1 MMPLCR
7 GNPHMRRF
15 LCTLLRLGYDK
26 GMRRFALAAV
36 LSLVVLVVLLAGTGS
51 GNALPAKQVVT
62 AQYQFDLLT
71 WELTHFFDKWLNQLK
86 RPFTRGERSPE
97 VRQAAISG
105 YFKLLQEIRS
115 LQQGLEQD
123 DSGAKLEGL
132 EARWRSLKPVVEEA
146 LEAAID
152 SELDELGIGGRLGPF
167 RWPPVDFV
175 FEASPLILVTSP
187 KERVERLDDVILRPD
202 LSVSVQE
209 ALEQRVEDAEDVSA
223 LVVAVGGVA
232 TYPAHVS
239 PDLSLHSALVIASH
253 EWLHHYLFFRPLG
266 FGRFGG
272 GELSSITET
281 VANIAGEEIGD
292 RVYASLTGQV
302 VQRSPYQPPALE
314 QQDQPAS
321 GAFDFRREMRE
332 TRLHLDELLADGRV
346 RESEAYLEDRRAL
359 FVLNGYQF
367 RKLNTAYFAFYGT
380 YADDPA
386 SVSLVEP
393 QLRAVRAASE
403 DLAEFLGKVSRVTS
417 ESQLEELARA
427 AGWKPES
434 GE

>member
-1 MMPLCR
+1 
-7 GNPHMRRF
+7 MRR
-15 LCTLLRLGYDK
+15 LYL
-26 GMRRFALAAV
+26 ALAFAF
-36 LSLVVLVVLLAGTGS
+36 VVGVVLLSRS
-51 GNALPAKQVVT
+51 GGGYTVPPKQVVT
-62 AQYQFDLLT
+62 APYQFNLVT
-71 WELTHFFDKWLNQLK
+71 WEVGHFLDKWLYHLVQLFPG
-86 RPFTRGERSPE
+86 RSADSQERQ
-97 VRQAAISG
+97 QAVHD
-105 YFKLLQEIRS
+105 YFDLGQEIKLRLERLEKDSEMLAKDRES
-115 LQQGLEQD
+115 LAAE
-123 DSGAKLEGL
+123 
-132 EARWRSLKPVVEEA
+132 VEELEKRQRKLKSAVEAA
-146 LEAAID
+146 LESAID

-175 FEASPLILVTSP
+175 FEASPLILATSP

-266 FGRFGG
+266 FGRFEG
-272 GELSSITET
+272 GELGSITET

-292 RVYASLTGQV
+292 RVYTRLTGQV
-302 VQRSPYQPPALE
+302 VQRPPYQPPALE
-314 QQDQPAS
+314 ERGQPVP
-321 GAFDFRREMRE
+321 GAFDFRREMRV
-332 TRLHLDELLADGRV
+332 TRLHLDELLAEGRV
-346 RESEAYLEDRRAL
+346 RESEAYLEERRAL

-367 RKLNTAYFAFYGT
+367 RKLNTAYFAFHGT
-380 YADDPA
+380 YGDDPA
-386 SVSLVEP
+386 SVSPIEP
-393 QLRAVRAASE
+393 QLRAIRSDSE
-403 DLAEFLGKVSRVTS
+403 GLAEFLNRVSGITS
-417 ESQLEELARA
+417 SDQLEKMARA